1 MTRTAAVV
9 VLYDPEISDVIRN
22 IGTYADQ
29 AGRLYIVDN
38 SPVSRA
44 ELIKGKTGLFDFEYI
59 INHSNKGI
67 AFALNQGAA
76 LAREAGY
83 EWLLTMDQDSAFDQ
97 GQATGYINAVEQMTG
112 KEQVAVVGLSHSKE
126 EQAAAKETFSEV
138 SRVITSGS
146 MINLRLWEEIGGF
159 DNRLFIDEV
168 DHEYGYRAISRGLKV
183 LLYNG
188 VLLQHR
194 LGKTVRA
201 GIAGVF
207 KKNRI
212 IHSPRRMYF
221 VTRNYLFVR
230 KKYKNL
236 LPSEF
241 RERDRM
247 MRTMIK
253 NNLLFSGS
261 FFRVMQN
268 IWKGYRDYR
277 ENDFS
282 AAL

>member
-9 VLYDPEISDVIRN
+9 VLYEPEISDVIRN
-22 IGTYADQ
+22 ISTYADQ

-44 ELIKGKTGLFDFEYI
+44 ELIKGKTGPGDVEYI
-59 INHSNKGI
+59 INNSNKGI

-83 EWLLTMDQDSAFDQ
+83 EWLLTMDQDSAFDK
-97 GQATGYINAVEQMTG
+97 GQVAGYISAVEQMAG
-112 KEQVAVVGLSHSKE
+112 REQVAVVGLSHGE
-126 EQAAAKETFSEV
+126 TEQAAIKETFSQV

-146 MINLRLWEEIGGF
+146 MINLRLWEETGGF

-201 GIAGVF
+201 GIAGFF
-207 KKNRI
+207 KKDRT

-230 KKYKNL
+230 NKYKAL
-236 LPSEF
+236 LPDEF

-268 IWKGYRDYR
+268 IRKGYRDYR
-277 ENDFS
+277 KNDFS
-282 AAL
+282 ASL